1 MKLQN
6 APSRLIVRGEVFMPK
21 KNFELLNQR
30 QEDDGK
36 PLFANPRNAAAGSLR
51 QLDPKIAAKRGL
63 DILIFNVQLAEGIQF
78 RNHAESLEYL
88 RSLQFK
94 VAPFAALTGYDDKVK
109 ETARRTDKRIEL
121 SDEEYNIINTKL
133 QIIKEHIKEQPEIN
147 FVIFVKDKLKDGGK
161 YEEVNGKV
169 RVIDEV
175 NEEIILVD
183 KRKILL
189 KNIYDINGE
198 IIKIF

>member
-1 MKLQN
+1 M
-6 APSRLIVRGEVFMPK
+6 
-21 KNFELLNQR
+21 
-30 QEDDGK
+30 
-36 PLFANPRNAAAGSLR
+36 
-51 QLDPKIAAKRGL
+51 
-63 DILIFNVQLAEGIQF
+63 
-78 RNHAESLEYL
+78 SLEA
-88 RSLQFK
+88 RSAQF
-94 VAPFAALTGYDDKVK
+94 APFAALTGYDDKVK

-183 KRKILL
+183 KRKIFL

>member
-1 MKLQN
+1 MNKY
-6 APSRLIVRGEVFMPK
+6 
-21 KNFELLNQR
+21 
-30 QEDDGK
+30 DDIINLPHYESK
-36 PLFANPRNAAAGSLR
+36 TR
-51 QLDPKIAAKRGL
+51 KRM
-63 DILIFNVQLAEGIQF
+63 
-78 RNHAESLEYL
+78 SLEA
-88 RSLQFK
+88 RSAQF
-94 VAPFAALTGYDDKVK
+94 APFAALTGYDDKVK

-133 QIIKEHIKEQPEIN
+133 QIIKEHIKEQPEIT
-147 FVIFVKDKLKDGGK
+147 FVIFVKDKLKEGGK

>member
-1 MKLQN
+1 MNKY
-6 APSRLIVRGEVFMPK
+6 
-21 KNFELLNQR
+21 
-30 QEDDGK
+30 DDIINLPHYESK
-36 PLFANPRNAAAGSLR
+36 TR
-51 QLDPKIAAKRGL
+51 KRM
-63 DILIFNVQLAEGIQF
+63 
-78 RNHAESLEYL
+78 SLEA
-88 RSLQFK
+88 RSAQF
-94 VAPFAALTGYDDKVK
+94 APFAALTGYDDKVK

-147 FVIFVKDKLKDGGK
+147 FVIFIKDKLKDGGK

>member
-1 MKLQN
+1 MNKY
-6 APSRLIVRGEVFMPK
+6 
-21 KNFELLNQR
+21 
-30 QEDDGK
+30 DDIINLPHYESK
-36 PLFANPRNAAAGSLR
+36 TR
-51 QLDPKIAAKRGL
+51 KRM
-63 DILIFNVQLAEGIQF
+63 
-78 RNHAESLEYL
+78 SLEA
-88 RSLQFK
+88 RSAQF
-94 VAPFAALTGYDDKVK
+94 APFAALTGYDDKVK

-183 KRKILL
+183 KRKIFL

>member
-1 MKLQN
+1 MNKY
-6 APSRLIVRGEVFMPK
+6 
-21 KNFELLNQR
+21 
-30 QEDDGK
+30 DDIINLPHYESK
-36 PLFANPRNAAAGSLR
+36 TR
-51 QLDPKIAAKRGL
+51 KRM
-63 DILIFNVQLAEGIQF
+63 
-78 RNHAESLEYL
+78 SLEA
-88 RSLQFK
+88 RSAQF
-94 VAPFAALTGYDDKVK
+94 APFAALTGYDNKVK

>member
-1 MKLQN
+1 MNKYDDIINL
-6 APSRLIVRGEVFMPK
+6 PHYESRTR
-21 KNFELLNQR
+21 
-30 QEDDGK
+30 
-36 PLFANPRNAAAGSLR
+36 
-51 QLDPKIAAKRGL
+51 KRM
-63 DILIFNVQLAEGIQF
+63 
-78 RNHAESLEYL
+78 SLEA
-88 RSLQFK
+88 RSAQF
-94 VAPFAALTGYDDKVK
+94 APFAALTGYDDKVK
-109 ETARRTDKRIEL
+109 ETIRRTEKKIEL
-121 SDEEYNIINTKL
+121 SDEDYNIINTKL

-169 RVIDEV
+169 RVIDEI

>member
-1 MKLQN
+1 MKSTN
-6 APSRLIVRGEVFMPK
+6 K
-21 KNFELLNQR
+21 Y
-30 QEDDGK
+30 DDIINLPHYESK
-36 PLFANPRNAAAGSLR
+36 TR
-51 QLDPKIAAKRGL
+51 KRM
-63 DILIFNVQLAEGIQF
+63 
-78 RNHAESLEYL
+78 SLEA
-88 RSLQFK
+88 RSAQF
-94 VAPFAALTGYDDKVK
+94 APFAALTGYDDKVK

-133 QIIKEHIKEQPEIN
+133 QIIKEHIKEQSEIT

>member
-1 MKLQN
+1 M
-6 APSRLIVRGEVFMPK
+6 
-21 KNFELLNQR
+21 
-30 QEDDGK
+30 
-36 PLFANPRNAAAGSLR
+36 
-51 QLDPKIAAKRGL
+51 
-63 DILIFNVQLAEGIQF
+63 
-78 RNHAESLEYL
+78 SLEA
-88 RSLQFK
+88 RSAQF
-94 VAPFAALTGYDDKVK
+94 APFAALTGYDDKVK

-198 IIKIF
+198 IIKIFQIISYQVFDTFKYYLSNDLHFE

>member
-1 MKLQN
+1 MNKY
-6 APSRLIVRGEVFMPK
+6 
-21 KNFELLNQR
+21 
-30 QEDDGK
+30 DDIINLPHYESK
-36 PLFANPRNAAAGSLR
+36 TR
-51 QLDPKIAAKRGL
+51 KRM
-63 DILIFNVQLAEGIQF
+63 
-78 RNHAESLEYL
+78 SLEA
-88 RSLQFK
+88 RSAQF
-94 VAPFAALTGYDDKVK
+94 APFAALTGYDDKVK

-133 QIIKEHIKEQPEIN
+133 QIIKEHIKEHPEIN

-183 KRKILL
+183 KRKIFL

>member
-1 MKLQN
+1 MNKY
-6 APSRLIVRGEVFMPK
+6 
-21 KNFELLNQR
+21 
-30 QEDDGK
+30 DDIINLPHYESK
-36 PLFANPRNAAAGSLR
+36 TR
-51 QLDPKIAAKRGL
+51 KRM
-63 DILIFNVQLAEGIQF
+63 
-78 RNHAESLEYL
+78 SLEA
-88 RSLQFK
+88 RSAQF
-94 VAPFAALTGYDDKVK
+94 APFAALTGYDNKVK

-183 KRKILL
+183 KRKIFL

>member
-1 MKLQN
+1 MNKY
-6 APSRLIVRGEVFMPK
+6 
-21 KNFELLNQR
+21 
-30 QEDDGK
+30 DDIINLPHYESK
-36 PLFANPRNAAAGSLR
+36 TR
-51 QLDPKIAAKRGL
+51 KRM
-63 DILIFNVQLAEGIQF
+63 
-78 RNHAESLEYL
+78 SLEA
-88 RSLQFK
+88 RSAQF
-94 VAPFAALTGYDDKVK
+94 APFAALTGYDDKVK

-161 YEEVNGKV
+161 YEEINGKV

-183 KRKILL
+183 KRKIFL

>member
-1 MKLQN
+1 MNKY
-6 APSRLIVRGEVFMPK
+6 
-21 KNFELLNQR
+21 
-30 QEDDGK
+30 DDIINLPHYESK
-36 PLFANPRNAAAGSLR
+36 TR
-51 QLDPKIAAKRGL
+51 KRM
-63 DILIFNVQLAEGIQF
+63 
-78 RNHAESLEYL
+78 SLEA
-88 RSLQFK
+88 RSAQF
-94 VAPFAALTGYDDKVK
+94 APFAALTGYDDKVK

-147 FVIFVKDKLKDGGK
+147 FVIFVKDKLKEGGK

>member
-1 MKLQN
+1 MNKY
-6 APSRLIVRGEVFMPK
+6 
-21 KNFELLNQR
+21 
-30 QEDDGK
+30 DDIINLPHYESK
-36 PLFANPRNAAAGSLR
+36 TR
-51 QLDPKIAAKRGL
+51 KRM
-63 DILIFNVQLAEGIQF
+63 
-78 RNHAESLEYL
+78 SLEA
-88 RSLQFK
+88 RSAQF
-94 VAPFAALTGYDDKVK
+94 APFAALTGYDDKVK
-109 ETARRTDKRIEL
+109 ETARSTDKRIEL

>member
-1 MKLQN
+1 MNKY
-6 APSRLIVRGEVFMPK
+6 
-21 KNFELLNQR
+21 
-30 QEDDGK
+30 DDIINLPHYESK
-36 PLFANPRNAAAGSLR
+36 TR
-51 QLDPKIAAKRGL
+51 KRM
-63 DILIFNVQLAEGIQF
+63 
-78 RNHAESLEYL
+78 SLEA
-88 RSLQFK
+88 RSAQF
-94 VAPFAALTGYDDKVK
+94 APFAALTGYDDKVK

-133 QIIKEHIKEQPEIN
+133 QIIKEYIKEQPEIK

-189 KNIYDINGE
+189 KEIYDINGE
-198 IIKIF
+198 IIKIFR

>member
-1 MKLQN
+1 MNKY
-6 APSRLIVRGEVFMPK
+6 
-21 KNFELLNQR
+21 
-30 QEDDGK
+30 DDIINLPHYESK
-36 PLFANPRNAAAGSLR
+36 TRKRMSLKAR
-51 QLDPKIAAKRGL
+51 SA
-63 DILIFNVQLAEGIQF
+63 QF
-78 RNHAESLEYL
+78 
-88 RSLQFK
+88 
-94 VAPFAALTGYDDKVK
+94 APFAALTGYDDKVK
-109 ETARRTDKRIEL
+109 ESARRTDKRIEL

-133 QIIKEHIKEQPEIN
+133 QIIKEYIKEQPEIN

>member
-1 MKLQN
+1 MNKY
-6 APSRLIVRGEVFMPK
+6 
-21 KNFELLNQR
+21 
-30 QEDDGK
+30 DDIINLPHYESK
-36 PLFANPRNAAAGSLR
+36 TR
-51 QLDPKIAAKRGL
+51 KRM
-63 DILIFNVQLAEGIQF
+63 
-78 RNHAESLEYL
+78 SLEA
-88 RSLQFK
+88 RSAQF
-94 VAPFAALTGYDDKVK
+94 APFAALTGYDDKVK

-133 QIIKEHIKEQPEIN
+133 QTIKEHIKEQPEIN

>member
-1 MKLQN
+1 MNKY
-6 APSRLIVRGEVFMPK
+6 
-21 KNFELLNQR
+21 
-30 QEDDGK
+30 DDIINLPHYESK
-36 PLFANPRNAAAGSLR
+36 TR
-51 QLDPKIAAKRGL
+51 KRM
-63 DILIFNVQLAEGIQF
+63 
-78 RNHAESLEYL
+78 SLEA
-88 RSLQFK
+88 RSAQFS
-94 VAPFAALTGYDDKVK
+94 PFAALTGYDDKVK